1 MRAEFSWSTRKPID
15 TTSRRP
21 VPISRTSGWILPSLE
36 TRSPSTPSMR
46 GTEKPQMSASITP
59 TAYPC
64 SASAAAR
71 LVVIDDLPTPPF
83 PEATI
88 TTLVVEGMLVS
99 GAFWLT
105 LKRALAI
112 ASDRSSWV
120 SSPQSIVTRVTPGN
134 EVSRARMSFWIWARR
149 GQPLVVR
156 SIWRRIHPS
165 SVTVAP
171 LAMPSSTMS
180 LPSSGSITPRIK
192 PMT

>member
-1 MRAEFSWSTRKPID
+1 
-15 TTSRRP
+15 
-21 VPISRTSGWILPSLE
+21 
-36 TRSPSTPSMR
+36 MR

-120 SSPQSIVTRVTPGN
+120 SSPQSIVTRVTPATRSVERGCPLDLGAQGAAARG
-134 EVSRARMSFWIWARR
+134 EVDLETDPS
-149 GQPLVVR
+149 VVGDGGALG
-156 SIWRRIHPS
+156 HAEFDD
-165 SVTVAP
+165 VA
-171 LAMPSSTMS
+171 SEF
-180 LPSSGSITPRIK
+180 GSITPRIK